1 MSKELTNLSYIKD
14 LANRHNFAFQKNFGQ
29 NFIVNAGICP
39 KIVEYAGVN
48 ENIGVIEIGTGIGV
62 LTKELCKVAKKVVA
76 IEIDKTLMPVINET
90 LSEFQNFKVYNQDV
104 LKTDI
109 LQIIKEE
116 FEGMEVVVCA
126 NLPYYITS
134 PIIMK
139 LLEEKLPIK
148 NITVMVQKEAAT
160 RICAK
165 EGTRDIGAISLAVK
179 YYSEPVICFNVS
191 PGSFYPPPKVTSS
204 VIRLDIK
211 KEKTVE
217 PRNEKRMF
225 SLIRAGF
232 NQRRK
237 TLTNG
242 VSAGTG
248 ISKQEIDEA
257 LKALNLNKLSR
268 PEQLT
273 LKNFADLSDILFKD

>member
-14 LANRHNFAFQKNFGQ
+14 LAKRHNFAFQKSFGQ

-39 KIVEYAGVN
+39 KIVEHAEVN
-48 ENIGVIEIGTGIGV
+48 ENIGVLEIGTGIGV
-62 LTKELCKVAKKVVA
+62 LTKELCKNAKKVVA
-76 IEIDKTLMPVINET
+76 IEIDKTLLPVLEET
-90 LSEFQNFKVYNQDV
+90 LAEFSNFKVINQDV
-104 LKTDI
+104 LKTDLKKLI
-109 LQIIKEE
+109 EEE
-116 FEGMEVVVCA
+116 FQGMEVVVCA

-139 LLEEKLPIK
+139 LLEDNLPIK

-165 EGTRDIGAISLAVK
+165 ESTRDIGAISLAVK
-179 YYSEPVICFNVS
+179 FYSQPNICFNVS

-204 VIRLDIK
+204 VIRLDVL
-211 KEKTVE
+211 KEKAVK

-225 SLIRAGF
+225 SLIRAAF

-237 TLTNG
+237 TFTNG
-242 VSAGTG
+242 VSSALSL
-248 ISKQEIDEA
+248 SKSDIDNA
-257 LKALNLNKLSR
+257 LVSLDLNKLSR

-273 LKNFADLSDILFKD
+273 LQNFSDLSDILFNN

>member
-14 LANRHNFAFQKNFGQ
+14 LASRHGFAFQKSFGQ

-39 KIVEYAGVN
+39 KIVDAAEID
-48 ENIGVIEIGTGIGV
+48 ESIGVLEIGTGIGV
-62 LTKELCKVAKKVVA
+62 LTKELCKAAKKVVA
-76 IEIDKTLMPVINET
+76 VEIDKGLMPVLKET
-90 LSEFQNFKVYNQDV
+90 LSEFDNFKVINEDV
-104 LKTDI
+104 LKTDLKKLI
-109 LQIIKEE
+109 EEE
-116 FEGMEVVVCA
+116 FSGMDVVVCA

-139 LLEEKLPIK
+139 LLEENLPIK

-179 YYSEPVICFNVS
+179 YYSQPNICFNVS

-204 VIRLDIK
+204 VIRLDILENK
-211 KEKTVE
+211 NVSPK
-217 PRNEKRMF
+217 NEKNMF

-242 VSAGTG
+242 VSAGLS
-248 ISKQEIDEA
+248 IKKDVIDKA
-257 LKALNLNKLSR
+257 LEELNLNKLIR

-273 LKNFADLSDILFKD
+273 LKNFADLSDILFNN

>member
-39 KIVEYAGVN
+39 KIVEYAEVN

-90 LSEFQNFKVYNQDV
+90 LAEFNNFKVINKDV

-179 YYSEPVICFNVS
+179 YYSEPTICFNVS

-204 VIRLDIK
+204 VIRLDIL
-211 KEKTVE
+211 KEKTVN
-217 PRNEKRMF
+217 PKSEKKMF

-237 TLTNG
+237 TLVNG
-242 VSAGTG
+242 VSSG
-248 ISKQEIDEA
+248 IGIAKQEVETA
-257 LKALNLNKLSR
+257 LETLNLNKLSR